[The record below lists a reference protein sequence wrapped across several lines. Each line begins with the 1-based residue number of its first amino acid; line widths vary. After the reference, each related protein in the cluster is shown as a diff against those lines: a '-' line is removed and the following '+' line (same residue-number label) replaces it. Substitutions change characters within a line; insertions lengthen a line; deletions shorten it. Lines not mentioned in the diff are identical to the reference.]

1 MDQRSGVERRRRGR
15 PPFPSWE
22 MRRRGMP
29 ERRHRPAAYMTDGDV
44 RRWWEKVKGLPAPR
58 LAVEL

>member
-1 MDQRSGVERRRRGR
+1 
-15 PPFPSWE
+15 
-22 MRRRGMP
+22 MP